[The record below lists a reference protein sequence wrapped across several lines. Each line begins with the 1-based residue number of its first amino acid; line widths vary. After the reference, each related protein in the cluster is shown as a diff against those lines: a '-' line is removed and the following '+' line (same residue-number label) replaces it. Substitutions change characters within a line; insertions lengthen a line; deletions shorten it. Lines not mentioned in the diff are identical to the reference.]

1 MKKKVLC
8 LAMALV
14 MLAGGSLTAHAEELK
29 GQDGWRAEFNGKK
42 IVSNFDSG
50 TLADEAGNVQPGD
63 SITLKVEIKNSDT
76 GSTDWYM
83 TNEAIQS
90 LEDAAEAPKGYSY
103 QVTLHA
109 GNQGTI
115 GGQDSVTISDLQYGA
130 QVSFDLSTIQVTDDR
145 YYVKGVRLSGRD
157 NNTVNATA
165 FRVEGDADY
174 VVAYGIKGNLVAY
187 TVKYQD
193 ASGRQLAADSTF
205 YGNVGD
211 KPIVA
216 YRYIENYVPQALAL
230 TKTLSANEAE
240 NVFTFVYTRG
250 EAGIITIPGSDTTN
264 VVTVVVPGVT
274 RVNGGGA
281 SAGGNGAGGGAAA
294 GADANGGAAGEG
306 DNDDND
312 DNVEVTTPD
321 NLVDLDENQAPAANI
336 DLDGNGAKAFPFA
349 AAVVI
354 GVGALA
360 ALLVLAVWIRKRMK
374 SEE

>member
-1 MKKKVLC
+1 MKAFKK
-8 LAMALV
+8 LAAAAAVITFL
-14 MLAGGSLTAHAEELK
+14 LSLSILTAE
-29 GQDGWRAEFNGKK
+29 
-42 IVSNFDSG
+42 
-50 TLADEAGNVQPGD
+50 
-63 SITLKVEIKNSDT
+63 
-76 GSTDWYM
+76 
-83 TNEAIQS
+83 
-90 LEDAAEAPKGYSY
+90 AAEAPKGYSY

-216 YRYIENYVPQALAL
+216 YKYIENYVPQALAL

-240 NVFTFVYTRG
+240 NVFTFVYTPG
-250 EAGIITIPGSDTTN
+250 EAGTITIPGADTTN

-274 RVNGGGA
+274 TVNGGGA
-281 SAGGNGAGGGAAA
+281 NAGGNGAGGGAAA

-306 DNDDND
+306 DNGDNG

>member
-1 MKKKVLC
+1 MKAFKK
-8 LAMALV
+8 LAATAAAITFL
-14 MLAGGSLTAHAEELK
+14 LSLSILTA
-29 GQDGWRAEFNGKK
+29 N
-42 IVSNFDSG
+42 
-50 TLADEAGNVQPGD
+50 
-63 SITLKVEIKNSDT
+63 
-76 GSTDWYM
+76 
-83 TNEAIQS
+83 
-90 LEDAAEAPKGYSY
+90 AAEAAKGYSY

-115 GGQDSVTISDLQYGA
+115 GGQDSVTIPDLQYGM

-174 VVAYGIKGNLVAY
+174 VVAYGIKGNMVSY

-193 ASGRQLAADSTF
+193 ASGRQLAPDSTF

-216 YRYIENYVPQALAL
+216 YKYIENYVPRALAL
-230 TKTLSANEAE
+230 TKTLGANEAE
-240 NVFTFVYTRG
+240 NVFTFVYVPG
-250 EAGIITIPGSDTTN
+250 EAGTITIPGADTTN

-274 RVNGGGA
+274 TVNGGGA
-281 SAGGNGAGGGAAA
+281 NAGGSSAGGGAAA
-294 GADANGGAAGEG
+294 GADADGGVADAGDSGGAEDA
-306 DNDDND
+306 DDNGD
-312 DNVEVTTPD
+312 HVEVTPPD
-321 NLVDLDENQAPAANI
+321 NLVDLDENQEPAANL
-336 DLDGNGAKAFPFA
+336 DLDDQGAKTFPFA

-360 ALLVLAVWIRKRMK
+360 ALLVLVVWLRKRMK

>member
-1 MKKKVLC
+1 MKAFKK
-8 LAMALV
+8 LAAAAAAITFL
-14 MLAGGSLTAHAEELK
+14 LSLSILTA
-29 GQDGWRAEFNGKK
+29 
-42 IVSNFDSG
+42 
-50 TLADEAGNVQPGD
+50 
-63 SITLKVEIKNSDT
+63 
-76 GSTDWYM
+76 
-83 TNEAIQS
+83 
-90 LEDAAEAPKGYSY
+90 DAAEAPKGYSY

-216 YRYIENYVPQALAL
+216 YKYIENYVPQALAL

-240 NVFTFVYTRG
+240 NVFTFVYTPG
-250 EAGIITIPGSDTTN
+250 EAGTITIPGSDTTN

-274 RVNGGGA
+274 TVNGGGA
-281 SAGGNGAGGGAAA
+281 NAGGNGAGGGAAA

-306 DNDDND
+306 DNGDNG

>member
-1 MKKKVLC
+1 MKAFKK
-8 LAMALV
+8 LAAAAAAITFL
-14 MLAGGSLTAHAEELK
+14 LSLSILTA
-29 GQDGWRAEFNGKK
+29 
-42 IVSNFDSG
+42 
-50 TLADEAGNVQPGD
+50 
-63 SITLKVEIKNSDT
+63 
-76 GSTDWYM
+76 
-83 TNEAIQS
+83 
-90 LEDAAEAPKGYSY
+90 DAAEAPKGYSY

-240 NVFTFVYTRG
+240 NVFTFVYTPG
-250 EAGIITIPGSDTTN
+250 EAGTITIPGSDTTN

-274 RVNGGGA
+274 TVNGGGA
-281 SAGGNGAGGGAAA
+281 NAGGNGAGGGAAA

-306 DNDDND
+306 DNGDNG

>member
-1 MKKKVLC
+1 MKAFKK
-8 LAMALV
+8 LAAAAAAITFL
-14 MLAGGSLTAHAEELK
+14 LSLSILTA
-29 GQDGWRAEFNGKK
+29 
-42 IVSNFDSG
+42 
-50 TLADEAGNVQPGD
+50 
-63 SITLKVEIKNSDT
+63 
-76 GSTDWYM
+76 
-83 TNEAIQS
+83 
-90 LEDAAEAPKGYSY
+90 DAAEAPKGYSY

-193 ASGRQLAADSTF
+193 ASGKQLAADSTF

-216 YRYIENYVPQALAL
+216 YKYIENYVPQALAL

-240 NVFTFVYTRG
+240 NVFTFVYKRG
-250 EAGIITIPGSDTTN
+250 EAGTITIPGADTTN

-274 RVNGGGA
+274 TVNGGA
-281 SAGGNGAGGGAAA
+281 NAGGNGAGGGAAA

-306 DNDDND
+306 DNGDND

>member
-1 MKKKVLC
+1 MKAFKK
-8 LAMALV
+8 LAAAAAAITFL
-14 MLAGGSLTAHAEELK
+14 LSLSILTA
-29 GQDGWRAEFNGKK
+29 
-42 IVSNFDSG
+42 
-50 TLADEAGNVQPGD
+50 
-63 SITLKVEIKNSDT
+63 
-76 GSTDWYM
+76 
-83 TNEAIQS
+83 
-90 LEDAAEAPKGYSY
+90 DAAEAPKGYSY

-145 YYVKGVRLSGRD
+145 YYVKGVRLRGRD

-216 YRYIENYVPQALAL
+216 YKYIENYVPQALAL

-240 NVFTFVYTRG
+240 NVFTFVYTPG
-250 EAGIITIPGSDTTN
+250 EAGTITIPGADTTN

-274 RVNGGGA
+274 TVNGGGA
-281 SAGGNGAGGGAAA
+281 NAGGNGAGGGAAA

>member
-1 MKKKVLC
+1 MKAFKK
-8 LAMALV
+8 LAVAAAAITFL
-14 MLAGGSLTAHAEELK
+14 LSLSILTA
-29 GQDGWRAEFNGKK
+29 
-42 IVSNFDSG
+42 
-50 TLADEAGNVQPGD
+50 
-63 SITLKVEIKNSDT
+63 
-76 GSTDWYM
+76 
-83 TNEAIQS
+83 
-90 LEDAAEAPKGYSY
+90 DAAQAPKGYSY

-216 YRYIENYVPQALAL
+216 YKYIENYVPQALAL

-240 NVFTFVYTRG
+240 NVFTFVYKRG
-250 EAGIITIPGSDTTN
+250 EAGTITIPGSDTTN

-274 RVNGGGA
+274 TVNGGGA
-281 SAGGNGAGGGAAA
+281 NAGGNGAGGGAAA

-306 DNDDND
+306 DNGDNG

>member
-1 MKKKVLC
+1 MKVFKK
-8 LAMALV
+8 LAAAAAAITFL
-14 MLAGGSLTAHAEELK
+14 LSLSILTA
-29 GQDGWRAEFNGKK
+29 
-42 IVSNFDSG
+42 
-50 TLADEAGNVQPGD
+50 
-63 SITLKVEIKNSDT
+63 
-76 GSTDWYM
+76 
-83 TNEAIQS
+83 
-90 LEDAAEAPKGYSY
+90 DAAEAPKGYSY

-157 NNTVNATA
+157 NNTDNATA

-174 VVAYGIKGNLVAY
+174 VVAYGIKGNRVAY

>member
-1 MKKKVLC
+1 MKAFKK
-8 LAMALV
+8 LAAAAAAITFL
-14 MLAGGSLTAHAEELK
+14 LSLSILTA
-29 GQDGWRAEFNGKK
+29 
-42 IVSNFDSG
+42 
-50 TLADEAGNVQPGD
+50 
-63 SITLKVEIKNSDT
+63 
-76 GSTDWYM
+76 
-83 TNEAIQS
+83 
-90 LEDAAEAPKGYSY
+90 DAAEAPKGYSY

-174 VVAYGIKGNLVAY
+174 VVAYGFKGNLVAY

-216 YRYIENYVPQALAL
+216 YKSIENYVPQALAL

-240 NVFTFVYTRG
+240 NVFTFVYKRG
-250 EAGIITIPGSDTTN
+250 EAGTITIPGADTTN

-274 RVNGGGA
+274 TVNGGGA
-281 SAGGNGAGGGAAA
+281 NVGGNGAGGGAAA

-306 DNDDND
+306 DNG

>member
-1 MKKKVLC
+1 MKAFKK
-8 LAMALV
+8 LAAAAAAITFL
-14 MLAGGSLTAHAEELK
+14 LSLSILTA
-29 GQDGWRAEFNGKK
+29 
-42 IVSNFDSG
+42 
-50 TLADEAGNVQPGD
+50 
-63 SITLKVEIKNSDT
+63 
-76 GSTDWYM
+76 
-83 TNEAIQS
+83 
-90 LEDAAEAPKGYSY
+90 DAAEAPKGYSY

-115 GGQDSVTISDLQYGA
+115 GGQDSITISDLQYGA

-165 FRVEGDADY
+165 FRVESDADY

-216 YRYIENYVPQALAL
+216 YKYIENYVPQALAL

-240 NVFTFVYTRG
+240 NVFTFVYKRG
-250 EAGIITIPGSDTTN
+250 EAGTITIPGSDTTN

-274 RVNGGGA
+274 TVNGGGA
-281 SAGGNGAGGGAAA
+281 NAGGNGAGGGAAA
-294 GADANGGAAGEG
+294 GADANGGVAGEG

>member
-1 MKKKVLC
+1 MKAFKK
-8 LAMALV
+8 LAAAAAAITFL
-14 MLAGGSLTAHAEELK
+14 LSLSILTA
-29 GQDGWRAEFNGKK
+29 
-42 IVSNFDSG
+42 
-50 TLADEAGNVQPGD
+50 
-63 SITLKVEIKNSDT
+63 
-76 GSTDWYM
+76 
-83 TNEAIQS
+83 
-90 LEDAAEAPKGYSY
+90 DAAEAPKGYSY

-115 GGQDSVTISDLQYGA
+115 GGQDSVIISDLQYGA

-216 YRYIENYVPQALAL
+216 YKYIENYVPQALAL

-240 NVFTFVYTRG
+240 NVFTFVYTPG
-250 EAGIITIPGSDTTN
+250 EAGTITIPGADTTN

-274 RVNGGGA
+274 TVNGGGA
-281 SAGGNGAGGGAAA
+281 NAGGNGAGGGAAA

-306 DNDDND
+306 DNG

>member
-1 MKKKVLC
+1 MKAFKK
-8 LAMALV
+8 LAVAAAAITFL
-14 MLAGGSLTAHAEELK
+14 LSLSILTA
-29 GQDGWRAEFNGKK
+29 
-42 IVSNFDSG
+42 
-50 TLADEAGNVQPGD
+50 
-63 SITLKVEIKNSDT
+63 
-76 GSTDWYM
+76 
-83 TNEAIQS
+83 
-90 LEDAAEAPKGYSY
+90 DAAEAPKGYSY

-216 YRYIENYVPQALAL
+216 YKYIENYVPQALAL
-230 TKTLSANEAE
+230 TKTLSVNEAE

-250 EAGIITIPGSDTTN
+250 EAGTITIPGADTTN

-274 RVNGGGA
+274 TVNGGGA
-281 SAGGNGAGGGAAA
+281 NAGGNGAGGGAAA

-306 DNDDND
+306 DNGDNG

>member
-1 MKKKVLC
+1 MKAFKK
-8 LAMALV
+8 LAVAAAAITFL
-14 MLAGGSLTAHAEELK
+14 LSLSILTA
-29 GQDGWRAEFNGKK
+29 
-42 IVSNFDSG
+42 
-50 TLADEAGNVQPGD
+50 
-63 SITLKVEIKNSDT
+63 
-76 GSTDWYM
+76 
-83 TNEAIQS
+83 
-90 LEDAAEAPKGYSY
+90 DAAEAPKGYSY

-216 YRYIENYVPQALAL
+216 YKYIENYVPQALAL

-240 NVFTFVYTRG
+240 NVFTFVYTPG
-250 EAGIITIPGSDTTN
+250 EAGTITIPGADTTN

-274 RVNGGGA
+274 TVNGGGA
-281 SAGGNGAGGGAAA
+281 NAGGNGAGGGAAA

-306 DNDDND
+306 DNGDNG

>member
-1 MKKKVLC
+1 MKAFKK
-8 LAMALV
+8 LAVAAAAITFL
-14 MLAGGSLTAHAEELK
+14 LSLSILTA
-29 GQDGWRAEFNGKK
+29 
-42 IVSNFDSG
+42 
-50 TLADEAGNVQPGD
+50 
-63 SITLKVEIKNSDT
+63 
-76 GSTDWYM
+76 
-83 TNEAIQS
+83 
-90 LEDAAEAPKGYSY
+90 DAAEAPKGYSY

-216 YRYIENYVPQALAL
+216 YKYIENYVPQALAL

-240 NVFTFVYTRG
+240 NVFTFVYTPG
-250 EAGIITIPGSDTTN
+250 EAGTITIPGADTTN

-274 RVNGGGA
+274 TVNGGGA
-281 SAGGNGAGGGAAA
+281 NAGGNGAGGGAAA

-306 DNDDND
+306 DNG

>member
-1 MKKKVLC
+1 MKAFKK
-8 LAMALV
+8 LAAAAAAITFL
-14 MLAGGSLTAHAEELK
+14 LSLSILTA
-29 GQDGWRAEFNGKK
+29 
-42 IVSNFDSG
+42 
-50 TLADEAGNVQPGD
+50 
-63 SITLKVEIKNSDT
+63 
-76 GSTDWYM
+76 
-83 TNEAIQS
+83 
-90 LEDAAEAPKGYSY
+90 DAAEAPKGYSY

-216 YRYIENYVPQALAL
+216 YKYIENYVPQALAL

-240 NVFTFVYTRG
+240 NVFTFVYKRG
-250 EAGIITIPGSDTTN
+250 EAGTITIPGADTTN

-274 RVNGGGA
+274 TVNGGGA
-281 SAGGNGAGGGAAA
+281 NVGGNGAGGGAAA

-306 DNDDND
+306 DNG

>member
-1 MKKKVLC
+1 MKAFKK
-8 LAMALV
+8 LAAAAAAITFL
-14 MLAGGSLTAHAEELK
+14 LSLSILTA
-29 GQDGWRAEFNGKK
+29 
-42 IVSNFDSG
+42 
-50 TLADEAGNVQPGD
+50 
-63 SITLKVEIKNSDT
+63 
-76 GSTDWYM
+76 
-83 TNEAIQS
+83 
-90 LEDAAEAPKGYSY
+90 DAAEAPKGYSY

-130 QVSFDLSTIQVTDDR
+130 QISFDLSTIQVTDDR

-216 YRYIENYVPQALAL
+216 YKYIENYVPQALAL

-240 NVFTFVYTRG
+240 NVFTFVYTPG
-250 EAGIITIPGSDTTN
+250 EAGTITIPGSDTTN

-274 RVNGGGA
+274 TVNGGGA
-281 SAGGNGAGGGAAA
+281 NAGGNGAGGGAAA

-306 DNDDND
+306 DNDDS
-312 DNVEVTTPD
+312 VEVTTPD

>member
-1 MKKKVLC
+1 MKAFKK
-8 LAMALV
+8 LAAAAAAITFL
-14 MLAGGSLTAHAEELK
+14 LSLSILTA
-29 GQDGWRAEFNGKK
+29 
-42 IVSNFDSG
+42 
-50 TLADEAGNVQPGD
+50 
-63 SITLKVEIKNSDT
+63 
-76 GSTDWYM
+76 
-83 TNEAIQS
+83 
-90 LEDAAEAPKGYSY
+90 DAAEAPKGYSY

-230 TKTLSANEAE
+230 TKTLSANETE

-281 SAGGNGAGGGAAA
+281 NAGGNGAGGGAAA

-306 DNDDND
+306 DND

>member
-1 MKKKVLC
+1 MKAFKK
-8 LAMALV
+8 LAVAAAAITFL
-14 MLAGGSLTAHAEELK
+14 LSLSILTA
-29 GQDGWRAEFNGKK
+29 
-42 IVSNFDSG
+42 
-50 TLADEAGNVQPGD
+50 
-63 SITLKVEIKNSDT
+63 
-76 GSTDWYM
+76 
-83 TNEAIQS
+83 
-90 LEDAAEAPKGYSY
+90 DAAEAPKGYSY

-216 YRYIENYVPQALAL
+216 YKYIENYVPQALAL

-240 NVFTFVYTRG
+240 NVFTFVYKRG
-250 EAGIITIPGSDTTN
+250 EAGTITIPGSDTTN

-274 RVNGGGA
+274 TVNGGGA
-281 SAGGNGAGGGAAA
+281 NAGGNGAGGGAAA
-294 GADANGGAAGEG
+294 GADANGGVAGEG

>member
-1 MKKKVLC
+1 MKAFKK
-8 LAMALV
+8 LAAAAAAITFL
-14 MLAGGSLTAHAEELK
+14 LSLSILTA
-29 GQDGWRAEFNGKK
+29 
-42 IVSNFDSG
+42 
-50 TLADEAGNVQPGD
+50 
-63 SITLKVEIKNSDT
+63 
-76 GSTDWYM
+76 
-83 TNEAIQS
+83 
-90 LEDAAEAPKGYSY
+90 DAAEAPKGYSY

-193 ASGRQLAADSTF
+193 ASGKQLAADSTF

-216 YRYIENYVPQALAL
+216 YKYIENYVPQALAL

-240 NVFTFVYTRG
+240 NVFTFVYKRG
-250 EAGIITIPGSDTTN
+250 EAGTITIPGADTTN

-274 RVNGGGA
+274 TVNGGA
-281 SAGGNGAGGGAAA
+281 NAGGNGAGGGAAA

-306 DNDDND
+306 DNGDNG

-354 GVGALA
+354 GVVALA

>member
-1 MKKKVLC
+1 MKAFKK
-8 LAMALV
+8 LAATAAAITFL
-14 MLAGGSLTAHAEELK
+14 LSLSILTA
-29 GQDGWRAEFNGKK
+29 N
-42 IVSNFDSG
+42 
-50 TLADEAGNVQPGD
+50 
-63 SITLKVEIKNSDT
+63 
-76 GSTDWYM
+76 
-83 TNEAIQS
+83 
-90 LEDAAEAPKGYSY
+90 AAEAAKGYSY

-115 GGQDSVTISDLQYGA
+115 GGQDSVTIPDLQYGM

-174 VVAYGIKGNLVAY
+174 VVAYGIKGNMVSY

-193 ASGRQLAADSTF
+193 ASGRQLAPDSTF

-216 YRYIENYVPQALAL
+216 YKYIENYVPRALAL
-230 TKTLSANEAE
+230 TKTLGANEAE
-240 NVFTFVYTRG
+240 NVFTFVYVPG
-250 EAGIITIPGSDTTN
+250 EAGTITIPGADTTN

-274 RVNGGGA
+274 TVNGGGA
-281 SAGGNGAGGGAAA
+281 NAGGSSAGGGAAA
-294 GADANGGAAGEG
+294 GADADGGVADAGDSGGAEDA
-306 DNDDND
+306 DDNGD
-312 DNVEVTTPD
+312 DVEVTPPD
-321 NLVDLDENQAPAANI
+321 NLVDLDENQEPAANL
-336 DLDGNGAKAFPFA
+336 DLDDQGAKTFPFA

-360 ALLVLAVWIRKRMK
+360 ALLVLVVWLRKRMK